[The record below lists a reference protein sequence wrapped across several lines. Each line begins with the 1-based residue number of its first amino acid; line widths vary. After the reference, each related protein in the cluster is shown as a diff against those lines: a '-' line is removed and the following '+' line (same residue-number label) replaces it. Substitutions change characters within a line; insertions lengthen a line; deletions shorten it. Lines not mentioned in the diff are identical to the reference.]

1 MKFLADCGIIIS
13 AIFNQKTV
21 YDMLRNERKYGKI
34 ICEST
39 YFYGSCEE
47 SPNTFRI
54 KFRLKDTVDGKLLQ
68 KAV

>member
-1 MKFLADCGIIIS
+1 M
-13 AIFNQKTV
+13 
-21 YDMLRNERKYGKI
+21 EKI

-68 KAV
+68 